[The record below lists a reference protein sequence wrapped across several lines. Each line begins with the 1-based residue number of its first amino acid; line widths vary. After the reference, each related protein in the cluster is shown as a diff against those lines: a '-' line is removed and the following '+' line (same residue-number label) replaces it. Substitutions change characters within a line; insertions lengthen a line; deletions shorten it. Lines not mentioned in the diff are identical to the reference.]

1 MTANVLEHRR
11 AKAFA
16 EALEAHR
23 TEQRAATDAES
34 ANTAGTGSG
43 SAATAELV
51 GLTDV
56 LGALPGPVLD
66 REVRT
71 VQRAQLMA
79 AFEQAFAGGPGAAVP
94 RQRRHRTIRT
104 APRGRWSRRFAIG
117 GLVAGLAVG
126 SLAGAAAAST
136 GAVPG
141 DTLYGLK
148 RGLEGLRLDFAGSDS
163 ERGELLLDNA
173 ATRLGE
179 AKVLV
184 GRTGPAGGLSP
195 VTVEQVRRA
204 LDDMH
209 ADALR
214 GRELLRSVYRSNGSL
229 DPMRAL
235 AGFAHDEDGRWTE
248 LQGKLPV
255 QLTQQASLVNQLF
268 DDISEDVAPLRLAQ
282 PPAKSGGTAGPGA
295 GGGTSDPTGGSPAGA
310 PAAGSGAAQGGG
322 QAPGGGATGGN
333 RPGAGAPAPADP
345 GAGATGGSGKGA
357 GLPSS
362 LPTSAPDAVNGL
374 VGDLTNGLT
383 GTRPSPSADAAPPQ
397 APQPSGTPA
406 APDAARQQGVE
417 VPPLVPGLLPGLRI
431 LGG

>member
-16 EALEAHR
+16 EALEAHQA
-23 TEQRAATDAES
+23 EQRPAANAES
-34 ANTAGTGSG
+34 ANTGDTKAG
-43 SAATAELV
+43 SAAMAELV
-51 GLTDV
+51 GLTDT
-56 LGALPGPVLD
+56 LGALPGPELD

-94 RQRRHRTIRT
+94 RQRRHRAIRT

-126 SLAGAAAAST
+126 SLAGAAAASSN
-136 GAVPG
+136 ALPG

-173 ATRLGE
+173 ATRLDE

-195 VTVEQVRRA
+195 DTVEQVRHA

-248 LQGKLPV
+248 LQGRLPV
-255 QLTQQASLVNQLF
+255 QLTRQASLVNQLF

-282 PPAKSGGTAGPGA
+282 SPAKSGGTGGPGA
-295 GGGTSDPTGGSPAGA
+295 GDGSADPTGGSSAGA
-310 PAAGSGAAQGGG
+310 PANGTGAA
-322 QAPGGGATGGN
+322 PGDQVSGGATGGS
-333 RPGAGAPAPADP
+333 RPGGGVAPANP
-345 GAGATGGSGKGA
+345 GAGATGGSGKGG
-357 GLPSS
+357 GLPST

-374 VGDLTNGLT
+374 VGDLTSGLT
-383 GTRPSPSADAAPPQ
+383 GAKPAPSADAAPSQ
-397 APQPSGTPA
+397 APQPSGTPGV
-406 APDAARQQGVE
+406 PDAARQQGVE

>member
-23 TEQRAATDAES
+23 TEQRAAANAES
-34 ANTAGTGSG
+34 ANTAGVKAR
-43 SAATAELV
+43 SAAMAELV
-51 GLTDV
+51 GLTDT
-56 LGALPGPVLD
+56 LGALPAPVLD

-94 RQRRHRTIRT
+94 RQRRHRAIRT

-126 SLAGAAAAST
+126 SLAGAAAASSN
-136 GAVPG
+136 ALPG

-148 RGLEGLRLDFAGSDS
+148 RGLEGLRLDFAGDDS
-163 ERGELLLDNA
+163 ERGELLLDHA

-195 VTVEQVRRA
+195 ATVEQVRHA

-209 ADALR
+209 TDALK

-282 PPAKSGGTAGPGA
+282 PPARSGGTGGPGA
-295 GGGTSDPTGGSPAGA
+295 GDDSTGSPAGT
-310 PAAGSGAAQGGG
+310 PAGGSGAAPGD
-322 QAPGGGATGGN
+322 QAPGGGATGGK
-333 RPGAGAPAPADP
+333 RPGGSAAPANP
-345 GAGATGGSGKGA
+345 GTGATGGSGKGG
-357 GLPSS
+357 GLPST

-374 VGDLTNGLT
+374 VGDLTSGLT
-383 GTRPSPSADAAPPQ
+383 GAKPAPSADVAPPQ
-397 APQPSGTPA
+397 VPQPSGTPGV
-406 APDAARQQGVE
+406 PDAARQGVE

>member
-16 EALEAHR
+16 EVLEAHR

-34 ANTAGTGSG
+34 ANAAGTGPG
-43 SAATAELV
+43 SAAMAELV
-51 GLTDV
+51 GLTDA
-56 LGALPGPVLD
+56 LEALPGPVLD
-66 REVRT
+66 REIRT

-94 RQRRHRTIRT
+94 RQRRHRAIRS

-136 GAVPG
+136 GSVPG

-195 VTVEQVRRA
+195 GTVEQVRHA

-209 ADALR
+209 ADALK

-229 DPMRAL
+229 EPMRAL
-235 AGFAHDEDGRWTE
+235 AGFAQDEDGRWTE

-282 PPAKSGGTAGPGA
+282 PPANSGGTAGSGA
-295 GGGTSDPTGGSPAGA
+295 GGSSDRTGGSPAGT
-310 PAAGSGAAQGGG
+310 PADGSGATQGGG
-322 QAPGGGATGGN
+322 QAPGSGGN
-333 RPGAGAPAPADP
+333 RPGATEHAPANP
-345 GAGATGGSGKGA
+345 GAGATGGSGGKGA
-357 GLPSS
+357 GLPST

-374 VGDLTNGLT
+374 VGDLTGGLT
-383 GTRPSPSADAAPPQ
+383 GAKPSPNPDAAPPP
-397 APQPSGTPA
+397 APKPSGTPGV
-406 APDAARQQGVE
+406 PDEARQQGVE